1 MFSGEDIQSHGSS
14 TIFKDLKTDPEL
26 SPWVD
31 KLCDFM
37 SKSSIDELLPLEEAI
52 VSQSESIS
60 SKWKGGNGYVPSTK
74 KGTIDDSTK
83 ITNIWAGGG
92 YVKPNSEEKRK
103 ELASTISEKF
113 KKPQ

>member
-1 MFSGEDIQSHGSS
+1 
-14 TIFKDLKTDPEL
+14 
-26 SPWVD
+26 
-31 KLCDFM
+31 M

-60 SKWKGGNGYVPSTK
+60 SKWKGGNGYVPSVK

-83 ITNIWAGGG
+83 ITSKWAGGGG
-92 YVKPNSEEKRK
+92 YVKPNSEERRK

-113 KKPQ
+113 KKPE